1 LATSKAVRADDV
13 SGLNIGTVSFT
24 EDAVTKDFQRVVINN
39 STDGTMATVNATG
52 LRVDASGAAVP
63 ITVAATLNVKPSD
76 GTNPITKTFD
86 LDSGA
91 GTEYNIGV
99 GLRKIASGGSVE
111 AGTATDPWRTDPV
124 GNTAQPITASS
135 LPLPTGAATDASVTG
150 LQVAQASATSGQKG
164 SLVQGAVTTN
174 APSYTT
180 AQTDPLSLDTSGL
193 LRVSLKD
200 TPANTNKFLV
210 TPDSVALP
218 ANQSVNVNQL
228 AGTTTSVNS
237 GNKDAGTLRVVIA
250 TDQPALTNKLLVTP
264 DANAAVN
271 VAQINGVTAL
281 MGNGVT
287 GTGSHRVT
295 IASDNTAFSVNAT
308 VKPATSGGLTIKH
321 LVSAGSTNATSVKGS
336 AGQVYG
342 WTIFNT
348 NAATRYVKLH
358 NTAGTPTAGSGVVLT
373 IAVPPS
379 GGNNWSSET
388 GIAFATG
395 IAFTTVT
402 GTADSDSTG
411 AGANDLTIDIFYN

>member
-24 EDAVTKDFQRVVINN
+24 EDALTKDFQRVVINN
-39 STDGTMATVNATG
+39 SSDGTMATVNATG

-63 ITVAATLNVKPSD
+63 VTVAATLNVKPSD

-111 AGTATDPWRTDPV
+111 AGTATDPLRTDPV
-124 GNTAQPITASS
+124 GTTAQPITASS

-150 LQVAQASATSGQKG
+150 LQVAQGSSTSGQKG
-164 SLVQGAVTTN
+164 DLVQGAVTTN

-180 AQTDPLSLDTSGL
+180 AQTSPLSLDTSGL

-200 TPANTNKFLV
+200 TPANTNKILV

-228 AGTTTSVNS
+228 AGTATSVNS

-308 VKPATSGGLTIKH
+308 IKPATSGGLTIKH